1 MKNRIFKLLVLTLS
15 LILVIGASV
24 ITTAAENEETTPTII
39 SKNLEY
45 GEKFAIMYAVDA
57 ATVAE
62 GPVTLKVYAEAP
74 AEGVAALRTYTSA
87 TPETIEIN
95 GVETSAYV
103 FITEGIAPKDMAD
116 EFYAQATDASGKV
129 GAAVKYSVVEYLL
142 ERLYGGYDL
151 EDTQIELYKTAHA
164 FGVAAQNRFA
174 AGDAIRMNDYKY
186 VRVVDGTVN
195 GVEKGMFLA
204 GTPLTLSGNTFGWA
218 ATAFADSS
226 VTKING
232 LSYTV
237 ADNVLIAT
245 RPQDLTTS
253 YFTTQGALGEKTAVY
268 TGWKYWNYCTHNTGS
283 SSYLKFLTNSSA
295 AGDTATTHTHGLIH
309 NFEDGN
315 AAFKIGKAP
324 AAGNASVAQTQF
336 ANLNSADK
344 NCFVFESDIMFDIV
358 AGAAVAQENLDSKNR
373 LYVSRLTV
381 LANPTNVR
389 DFSQY
394 NSMMPKDEND
404 NQVYFEISGEY
415 DLEATTWKNWGIG
428 GMTLENNKW
437 YKMVIE
443 YYKAEGVMN
452 LYLDGYLIQSI
463 EGLAADYVPTSGL
476 IQLQG
481 LAYGSS
487 IYVDNT
493 YVGTVDKTLAE

>member
-62 GPVTLKVYAEAP
+62 GPVTLKVYAQAP

-87 TPETIEIN
+87 APETIEIN

-164 FGVAAQNRFA
+164 FGVATQNRFA

-204 GTPLTLSGNTFGWA
+204 GTPLTLSANAKGWQA
-218 ATAFADSS
+218 VVNGET
-226 VTKING
+226 TKING
-232 LSYTV
+232 TSYTV
-237 ADNVLIAT
+237 VDNAIIETYV
-245 RPQDLTTS
+245 RPLDLTTS
-253 YFTTQGALGEKTAVY
+253 YYTTQTAAGELGFYYDNYAGTWTFNAANDSAANKFMWNQGY
-268 TGWKYWNYCTHNTGS
+268 TGDNSESVWQGQGLATIDGKGKVLAIYKNGTPTS
-283 SSYLKFLTNSSA
+283 SLSHRVPEVAFNNLNSTDKNCLVFESEIYVHASTSDQITASKQYLLRFGFVTAYDRGATN
-295 AGDTATTHTHGLIH
+295 
-309 NFEDGN
+309 
-315 AAFKIGKAP
+315 
-324 AAGNASVAQTQF
+324 
-336 ANLNSADK
+336 NLNSALGYAE
-344 NCFVFESDIMFDIV
+344 VGGAFD
-358 AGAAVAQENLDSKNR
+358 
-373 LYVSRLTV
+373 T
-381 LANPTNVR
+381 
-389 DFSQY
+389 
-394 NSMMPKDEND
+394 
-404 NQVYFEISGEY
+404 
-415 DLEATTWKNWGIG
+415 
-428 GMTLENNKW
+428 ENNTW
-437 YKMVIE
+437 GDVYLDGEFFARDTWNMLCVE
-443 YYKAEGVMN
+443 YYKAEGIIKY
-452 LYLDGYLIQSI
+452 YLNGYLVKTVEVTPNTEVVSFI
-463 EGLAADYVPTSGL
+463 L
-476 IQLQG
+476 QLQG
-481 LAYGSS
+481 QTMETVNKVGS
-487 IYVDNT
+487 YVYLDNT

>member
-87 TPETIEIN
+87 APETIEIN

-116 EFYAQATDASGKV
+116 EFYAQATDAQGKV

-174 AGDAIRMNDYKY
+174 AGDAIRMADYKY

-195 GVEKGMFLA
+195 GVTKGMFLA

-232 LSYTV
+232 SSYTV

-253 YFTTQGALGEKTAVY
+253 YFTTQGAAGEQTFDY
-268 TGWKYWNYCTHNTGS
+268 SSYSYWNYASNNTGTSSRYKFLANHELMSADLS
-283 SSYLKFLTNSSA
+283 SSAHAEIETFA
-295 AGDTATTHTHGLIH
+295 
-309 NFEDGN
+309 DGGR
-315 AAFKIGKAP
+315 ALKIGK
-324 AAGNASVAQTQF
+324 GTSGDHRISQIQF

-344 NCFVFESDIMFDIV
+344 NCFVFESDIQFNIEATNQVTAAKQYFARISLLDTFGDRVQSNTNGYMPIKNEGASYFEFGGAFDTET
-358 AGAAVAQENLDSKNR
+358 G
-373 LYVSRLTV
+373 TW
-381 LANPTNVR
+381 TNVGING
-389 DFSQY
+389 F
-394 NSMMPKDEND
+394 NVEN
-404 NQVYFEISGEY
+404 G
-415 DLEATTWKNWGIG
+415 
-428 GMTLENNKW
+428 KW
-437 YKMVIE
+437 YKMTVE
-443 YYKAEGVMN
+443 YYKAENTMN
-452 LYLDGYLIQSI
+452 LYFDGYLISS
-463 EGLAADYVPTSGL
+463 VSGL
-476 IQLQG
+476 DAGFAPVAGVIQLQG
-481 LAYGSS
+481 QAFGSS

>member
-87 TPETIEIN
+87 APETIEIK

-232 LSYTV
+232 SSYTV

-245 RPQDLTTS
+245 RPADLTTS
-253 YFTTQGALGEKTAVY
+253 YFTTQGALGEKTFDY
-268 TGWKYWNYCTHNTGS
+268 TNKAFWALCVRNTS
-283 SSYLKFLTNSSA
+283 SGIPFIENTNAMNADLTSNKHADVDKSLE
-295 AGDTATTHTHGLIH
+295 G
-309 NFEDGN
+309 GN
-315 AAFKIGKAP
+315 HALKIGNVGGSHAIP
-324 AAGNASVAQTQF
+324 QIQF
-336 ANLNSADK
+336 TNLNSADK
-344 NCFVFESDIMFDIV
+344 NCFVFETDIQFNIEATNQVTAAKQYFARISLLDTFGDRVQSNTNGYMPTKNEGAYYFELGGAFDTET
-358 AGAAVAQENLDSKNR
+358 G
-373 LYVSRLTV
+373 TW
-381 LANPTNVR
+381 TNVGING
-389 DFSQY
+389 F
-394 NSMMPKDEND
+394 NVEN
-404 NQVYFEISGEY
+404 G
-415 DLEATTWKNWGIG
+415 
-428 GMTLENNKW
+428 KW
-437 YKMVIE
+437 YKMTVE
-443 YYKAEGVMN
+443 YYKAENTMN
-452 LYLDGYLIQSI
+452 LYFDGYLISS
-463 EGLAADYVPTSGL
+463 VSGL
-476 IQLQG
+476 DAGFAPVAGVIQLQG
-481 LAYGSS
+481 QAYGSS